1 MTTPCPIS
9 NHFHSLQF
17 STAVL
22 YRARINLWS
31 FDIDLTF
38 HEYLGIYQ

>member
-1 MTTPCPIS
+1 MTTRHARFS
-9 NHFHSLQF
+9 HFHSLQF

-22 YRARINLWS
+22 YAQYIRALE